1 MNKLISISVAAYNL
15 EKYIKQNLDS
25 FVNAQNKDYI
35 EVLVIDDE
43 STDKTTSIVEEYEA
57 KYPNII
63 KLIKQKNAGPGS
75 TVNKGIS
82 NATGKYF
89 RMVDGDDWVNT
100 DNLDYIVEKLKKV
113 DADIVIT
120 NYDVYDDSKKQ
131 IVKTTKPDINIQED
145 IFKFDDICGQIS
157 LDMHNVIFKT
167 SILKENKIRLDNGFY
182 TDVEYLLLPTKFI
195 DTAIYFNKSIY
206 IYRIA
211 RLGQSV
217 SLSSLQKHIA
227 QHDEVLKR
235 LVNYYESNKR
245 LLSNEK
251 LIYLAN
257 RISLVADSEF
267 ITLMSYTMTKDNI
280 NRVKNFVKELKF
292 LSEDIYQKFARGKK
306 EKILIATNYKIIKLE
321 SKLIKKKFFDE
332 TN

>member
-25 FVNAQNKDYI
+25 FINAKNRDYI
-35 EVLVIDDE
+35 EVLVTDDE
-43 STDKTTSIVEEYEA
+43 STDATASIVEKYES

-75 TVNKGIS
+75 TVNSGIL

-89 RMVDGDDWVNT
+89 KMVDGDDWVNT
-100 DNLDYIVEKLKKV
+100 DNLDYIVEKLKNV
-113 DADIVIT
+113 NADIVIA
-120 NYDVYDDSKKQ
+120 NYDVYDDFEKE
-131 IVKTTKPDINIQED
+131 IVKTRQPAIKIQEK
-145 IFKFDDICGQIS
+145 IFKFDDICSQVS

-167 SILKENKIRLDNGFY
+167 SILKENKIQLDNGFY

-195 DTAIYFNKSIY
+195 DSAIYFNKSIY

-217 SLSSLQKHIA
+217 SLSSLQKHID
-227 QHDEVLKR
+227 QHDKVLKR
-235 LVNYYESNKR
+235 LINYYETNKN
-245 LLSNEK
+245 LLSSEK
-251 LIYLAN
+251 LTYLSN
-257 RISLVADSEF
+257 RIALIADSEF
-267 ITLMSYTMTKDNI
+267 VTLMSFVMTKDNI
-280 NRVKNFVKELKF
+280 NCVKSFIKELKF
-292 LSEDIYQKFARGKK
+292 LSQDIYQKFIKGKK

-321 SKLIKKKFFDE
+321 SKIIKKKFFKE

>member
-25 FVNAQNKDYI
+25 FVNARNRDYI

-43 STDKTTSIVEEYEA
+43 STDTTASIVEEYEA
-57 KYPNII
+57 KYPDVI

-75 TVNKGIS
+75 TVNNGIS

-100 DNLDYIVEKLKKV
+100 DNLDYIVKKLKNV
-113 DADIVIT
+113 DADIVIA
-120 NYDVYDDSKKQ
+120 NYDVYDDSKKE
-131 IVKTTKPDINIQED
+131 IVKTNKPSINIQEE
-145 IFKFDDICGQIS
+145 IFNFDDICSQVS
-157 LDMHNVIFKT
+157 LDMHNVIYKT
-167 SILKENKIRLDNGFY
+167 SILKENKIQLDNGFY

-195 DTAIYFNKSIY
+195 DKAIYFNKSIY

-217 SLSSLQKHIA
+217 SLGSLQKHID
-227 QHDEVLKR
+227 QHDKVLKR
-235 LVNYYESNKR
+235 LVNYYESNKK

-251 LIYLAN
+251 LTYLTN

-280 NRVKNFVKELKF
+280 NRVKSFVKELKL
-292 LSEDIYQKFARGKK
+292 LSKDIYQKFVRGKK
-306 EKILIATNYKIIKLE
+306 EKILITTNYKIIKLE
-321 SKLIKKKFFDE
+321 SKLIKKKFFNE

>member
-1 MNKLISISVAAYNL
+1 MKKLISISVAAYNL

-25 FVNAQNKDYI
+25 FVNAKNKDYI
-35 EVLVIDDE
+35 EVLVIDDG
-43 STDKTTSIVEEYEA
+43 STDKTALIVQEYET

-63 KLIKQKNAGPGS
+63 KLVKQKNAGPGS
-75 TVNKGIS
+75 TVNNGIS
-82 NATGKYF
+82 KATGKYF

-100 DNLDYIVEKLKKV
+100 DNLDYIIEKLKKV
-113 DADIVIT
+113 DTDIVIA

-131 IVKTTKPDINIQED
+131 IVKTTKPNINIQED
-145 IFKFDDICGQIS
+145 ILKFDEICSQIS

-167 SILKENKIRLDNGFY
+167 SILKRNKIQLDNGFY

-195 DTAIYFNKSIY
+195 NTAIYFNKSIY

-217 SLSSLQKHIA
+217 SLASLQKHID
-227 QHDEVLKR
+227 QHDKVLKR
-235 LVNYYESNKR
+235 LINYYELNKK
-245 LLSNEK
+245 LISNEK
-251 LIYLAN
+251 MTYLIN

-280 NRVKNFVKELKF
+280 NRVKKFVSELKS
-292 LSEDIYQKFARGKK
+292 LSKDIYQKFAKGKK
-306 EKILIATNYKIIKLE
+306 EKLLIATNYKIIKLE
-321 SKLIKKKFFDE
+321 SKLIKKKFFNESD
-332 TN
+332 

>member
-15 EKYIKQNLDS
+15 EKYIKQNLES
-25 FVNAQNKDYI
+25 FVNARNRDYI

-43 STDKTTSIVEEYEA
+43 STDATTSIVEEYVK
-57 KYPNII
+57 KYPNVI

-75 TVNKGIS
+75 TVNNGIS

-100 DNLDYIVEKLKKV
+100 NNLDYIVEKLKNL
-113 DADIVIT
+113 DADIVIA
-120 NYDVYDDSKKQ
+120 NYDVYDDSKQ
-131 IVKTTKPDINIQED
+131 EIVKTNQPNINLKEE
-145 IFKFDDICGQIS
+145 IFKFDDICSQVS

-167 SILKENKIRLDNGFY
+167 SILKENKIKLDNGFY

-195 DTAIYFNKSIY
+195 ESAIYFDKSIY

-217 SLSSLQKHIA
+217 SLNSLQKHID
-227 QHDEVLKR
+227 QHDKVLKR
-235 LVNYYESNKR
+235 LVNYYESNKK
-245 LLSNEK
+245 LMSDEK
-251 LIYLAN
+251 LTYLTN

-280 NRVKNFVKELKF
+280 NRVKNFVNELKKI
-292 LSEDIYQKFARGKK
+292 SKDIYQKFVKGKK

-321 SKLIKKKFFDE
+321 SKLIKKKFFNE
-332 TN
+332 NN